1 MFLLLGMPHTPCTH
15 LFLLC
20 PANTFLKPG
29 ISLDYRLPHTCVGAS
44 PWCCHYTLC
53 SALTPLYYCL
63 FPCSSWPYLSFLR
76 AETVCHH
83 HCIPHYWCSAW
94 DVVYTQQMLK
104 EWMSPTNQG
113 QHTPVHSG
121 NCSLTLSTLTLPKAL
136 FFWAVCG
143 CWRALDN
150 AELFLKCLIVAKHW
164 VMLPSPPPGYACKN
178 CFHQGWALTLPCSS
192 SSPALGEEQA
202 SMCRLLSSAQLPGAG
217 PSAACDSGWG
227 ERGEWPVQGRECGVS
242 SSLVSFSALTVWQ
255 SSASLLPTSCLL
267 FQFFVMLCFIQ
278 VLVLFQLL
286 PPSTLLGELLLCFC
300 YLCVCFALLPMPPR
314 IFMLHKTAAAK
325 NRNKN
330 KKC

>member
-150 AELFLKCLIVAKHW
+150 AELFLKCVSLWQSIGWCCHPHPQGTLARIASTRDGRWLCPAPPHLQPW
-164 VMLPSPPPGYACKN
+164 GRSRQACADCCPLPSCLGLGHLLLVTAGGVRGVSDLCRGGSV
-178 CFHQGWALTLPCSS
+178 GWA
-192 SSPALGEEQA
+192 
-202 SMCRLLSSAQLPGAG
+202 
-217 PSAACDSGWG
+217 AA
-227 ERGEWPVQGRECGVS
+227 
-242 SSLVSFSALTVWQ
+242 
-255 SSASLLPTSCLL
+255 
-267 FQFFVMLCFIQ
+267 
-278 VLVLFQLL
+278 
-286 PPSTLLGELLLCFC
+286 
-300 YLCVCFALLPMPPR
+300 
-314 IFMLHKTAAAK
+314 
-325 NRNKN
+325 
-330 KKC
+330 